1 MLAAFR
7 IESVFTAV
15 LYVNI
20 RSILS
25 LSLCLSASELLLSAP
40 LVRVNM
46 CSICASRFSLQLLS
60 DALSLPRRAN
70 SGNIQQNLKCLFDL
84 FFFLTVSV
92 ISFDFMHFSCAP
104 CVDT

>member
-1 MLAAFR
+1 MLAAFW

-46 CSICASRFSLQLLS
+46 CSICASRFSLQHLS

-70 SGNIQQNLKCLFDL
+70 SGNIQQNLKCRFDL

>member
-1 MLAAFR
+1 MLAAFW

-46 CSICASRFSLQLLS
+46 CSICASRFSLQHLS